1 MNVLALAALTAI
13 AFVALLLV
21 GHNQITKGINQQ
33 TANGTVALTL
43 ATILG
48 VMFLAAFLSS

>member
-21 GHNQITKGINQQ
+21 GHNQIAKGSNKQ
-33 TANGTVALTL
+33 TANGAVALTL

-48 VMFLAAFLSS
+48 VMLAALLSS

>member
-1 MNVLALAALTAI
+1 MSVLALAALTAI

-21 GHNQITKGINQQ
+21 GHNQIARGSNKQ
-33 TANGTVALTL
+33 TANGAVALTL

-48 VMFLAAFLSS
+48 AMFLAALLSS